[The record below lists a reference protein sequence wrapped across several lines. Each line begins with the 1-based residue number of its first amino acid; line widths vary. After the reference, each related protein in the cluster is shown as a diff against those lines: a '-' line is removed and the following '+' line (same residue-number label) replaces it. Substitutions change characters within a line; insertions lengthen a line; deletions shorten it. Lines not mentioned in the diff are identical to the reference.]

1 MPWAEGKA
9 LFGLAI
15 AHRLSRIGGGGI
27 PLNFQRETSRRVWQL
42 PTRRFCFV
50 KMTALPWE
58 SGKDLSKLRKIS
70 FPPCQMAENAL
81 FYNHSLVI

>member
-27 PLNFQRETSRRVWQL
+27 PLRFQRETLSPRLAAADAAFLLCQND
-42 PTRRFCFV
+42 RFAVV
-50 KMTALPWE
+50 K
-58 SGKDLSKLRKIS
+58 R
-70 FPPCQMAENAL
+70 
-81 FYNHSLVI
+81 

>member
-27 PLNFQRETSRRVWQL
+27 PLNFQRETSRRDWQL

-50 KMTALPWE
+50 KMTALPW
-58 SGKDLSKLRKIS
+58 
-70 FPPCQMAENAL
+70 
-81 FYNHSLVI
+81 